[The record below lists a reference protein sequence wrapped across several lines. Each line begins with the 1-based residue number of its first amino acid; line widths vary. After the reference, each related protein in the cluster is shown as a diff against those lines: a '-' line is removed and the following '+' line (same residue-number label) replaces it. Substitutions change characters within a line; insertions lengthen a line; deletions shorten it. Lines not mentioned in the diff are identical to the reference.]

1 MGAVFV
7 AFEACVVAEET
18 FVAAVEADAA
28 AVEGELR
35 RKVYTALLRV

>member
-1 MGAVFV
+1 M

-18 FVAAVEADAA
+18 FVAAVEANAA